1 MYYWL
6 WKQRLAPSSVWGKED
21 DVPRA
26 WICNSQYLLG
36 CFWRVLRIQALLW
49 FNVRQWW
56 QQCQGQCSAATV
68 TQPSKE
74 ADHGCSDS
82 CPPPHGFAHLL
93 IWTPAFTL
101 TSTYY
106 PSKNSF
112 SFLLKWARSSCC
124 WLQSKTLTHS
134 PNGKKKSTKKLLK
147 LKRRWEK
154 ERQRKKGDIGTWKG
168 KIRVFSGISRK

>member
-1 MYYWL
+1 MYL
-6 WKQRLAPSSVWGKED
+6 RLGSIIVNIWWVVSEGCSASKPS
-21 DVPRA
+21 
-26 WICNSQYLLG
+26 LL
-36 CFWRVLRIQALLW
+36 

-56 QQCQGQCSAATV
+56 QQCQRQCSAATV
-68 TQPSKE
+68 AQSSKE
-74 ADHGCSDS
+74 ADHGCSYS

-112 SFLLKWARSSCC
+112 LLKWARRSCC

-134 PNGKKKSTKKLLK
+134 PNGKKKSTKNLLK
-147 LKRRWEK
+147 LKRPWEK
-154 ERQRKKGDIGTWKG
+154 ERQRKKGDIEIWKS
-168 KIRVFSGISRK
+168 KIRCFFPGITRK